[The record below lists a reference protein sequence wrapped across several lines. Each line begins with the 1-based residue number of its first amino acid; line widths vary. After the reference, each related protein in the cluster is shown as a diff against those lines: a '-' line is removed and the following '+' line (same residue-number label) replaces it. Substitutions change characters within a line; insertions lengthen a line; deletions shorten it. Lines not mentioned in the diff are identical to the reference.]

1 MSTLAATNAS
11 PLAEYY
17 RWHARIYDATRW
29 AFLFGR
35 NRIIRLL
42 PERLNP
48 QRILEI
54 GCGTGTNLAALALT
68 FPNAEI
74 VGLDLSQSML
84 DRARPKVGKY
94 GPRIKLLNRR
104 YDEPVAGEVKFDLI
118 LLSYSLS
125 MMNPGFAEVLQLCR
139 ADLSPK
145 GTVAVVDFHDSCW
158 TWFRQWM
165 GLNHVRME
173 GQVLEQLRDGFVP
186 LICKVRSAFG
196 GLWRYVLFI
205 GNMKA

>member
-1 MSTLAATNAS
+1 MSTLAETNSS

-35 NRIIRLL
+35 KRIIRLL
-42 PERLNP
+42 PERRVP

-54 GCGTGTNLAALALT
+54 GCGTGTNLVALAIA
-68 FPNAEI
+68 FPKAEI
-74 VGLDLSQSML
+74 VGLDLSKAML
-84 DRARPKVGKY
+84 DRAGPKLEKY
-94 GPRIKLLNRR
+94 GPRITLLNRR
-104 YDEPVAGEVKFDLI
+104 YDKTVAGGMKFDLI

-125 MMNPGFAEVLQLCR
+125 MMNPGFDEVLQHCR
-139 ADLSPK
+139 ADLSPQ
-145 GTVAVVDFHDSCW
+145 GTVAVVDFHDSRW
-158 TWFRQWM
+158 AWFRHWM

-173 GQVLEQLRDGFVP
+173 GQVLDQLRDGFVP
-186 LICKVRSAFG
+186 LICKVQSAFG

-205 GNMKA
+205 GNVKG